1 MKATEFLELFP
12 QMCMEL
18 QQYHSLFYQLAV
30 VGEPVITDAVPTAA
44 VSFDRAGN
52 FLSFLFNPDFLE
64 KLSWEE
70 IKFICCHE
78 MLHILLEHGIRAR
91 DNKLNREIAN
101 IAMDVV
107 INHSLIDNFGFL
119 RGDLQYLDS
128 DDCGICTI
136 DRTFKDIDPKTGPIL
151 EDRNFEYYYN
161 KIAQNAEK
169 MEVAGVFSGPNNGA
183 LDDHGSLPQM
193 TKEEFEKMLE
203 EALGDK
209 EKAKELA
216 EKLQESNS
224 KEAGKG
230 PGAELFNAAYKY
242 APKKRRWESIV
253 ASIRKTKIRMG
264 EIDEYQWSNPD
275 RRFAT
280 MPHTFLLPS
289 VNDTETEGPT
299 KWDLWLFQD
308 VSGSCVSYYERFVK
322 AARSI
327 PTDVFNV
334 KFHVFDDGVKEVSL
348 KQDRYPC
355 GGGTCFD
362 TIEKYILKNS
372 VKKGLRYPRLVFI
385 ITDGYGTT
393 VNPQQPKN
401 WFWFLTEN
409 YKEYIPKDSK
419 SFLLNDFEK

>member
-1 MKATEFLELFP
+1 MKAKEFLDLFP

-18 QQYHSLFYQLAV
+18 QEYHSLFYQLAIA
-30 VGEPVITDAVPTAA
+30 GEPIITDQVPTAA
-44 VSFDRAGN
+44 VSFDRKGS
-52 FLSFLFNPDFLE
+52 FLSFLFNEEFLE
-64 KLSWEE
+64 KLSWQE

-78 MLHILLEHGIRAR
+78 MLHVLLEHGIRAK
-91 DNKLNREIAN
+91 DNLLNREIAN

-119 RGDLQYLDS
+119 RGDLPYLDS
-128 DDCGICTI
+128 KECGICLI
-136 DRTFKDIDPKTGPIL
+136 DRVFKDADPKKGPYL

-169 MEVAGVFSGPNNGA
+169 LEVAGIFAGPNGGA
-183 LDDHGSLPQM
+183 LDDHSGLPGL
-193 TKEEFEKMLE
+193 TRDELEKLLE

-209 EKAKELA
+209 EKAKEMA
-216 EKLQESNS
+216 DKLQEHNS

-230 PGAELFNAAYKY
+230 PGTELFNAIYKY
-242 APKKRRWESIV
+242 APKKRRWENIV

-264 EIDEYQWSNPD
+264 EVDEYQWSKPE
-275 RRFAT
+275 RRFGT
-280 MPHTFLLPS
+280 MPHNFLLPS
-289 VNDTETEGPT
+289 VNETDEEGPS

-348 KQDRYPC
+348 KQNTYPC
-355 GGGTCFD
+355 GGGTCFN
-362 TIEKYILKNS
+362 TIEQYIQKNS
-372 VKKGLRYPRLVFI
+372 VKKGLRYPRLVFV
-385 ITDGYGTT
+385 ITDGYGTH
-393 VNPQQPKN
+393 VKPQMPKN

-409 YKEYIPKDSK
+409 YKDYIPKECK
-419 SFLLNDFEK
+419 TFLLKDFE